1 MKKTLLAL
9 LLPLALMSQA
19 QTTDVPFN
27 GLIVDMNNN
36 PVKKARIYISDE
48 NRYAMSDKQGRFG
61 LTNVK
66 DTDTLH
72 VKYGGINY
80 EIPVEGMKSIK
91 IRLADQSKYTAE
103 SDETL
108 VSIGYDYVKSRER
121 NTPNSTI
128 TGEELVRTGRFD
140 LIEAL
145 NGKVPGLSFSS
156 GEYGSGAHARIR
168 NSGSLNG
175 PSEPIY
181 IVDGMQVETLFGIS
195 VYVVD
200 HVEILKDASIYGS
213 QGGNGAIVV
222 YTKKGHDGVK

>member
-1 MKKTLLAL
+1 MKKLLL
-9 LLPLALMSQA
+9 VMLLPLALMSQA
-19 QTTDVPFN
+19 QTTDIPFN
-27 GLIVDMNNN
+27 GVIVDKDNN
-36 PVKKARIYISDE
+36 PIKRARIYISDE
-48 NRYAMSDKQGRFG
+48 NRYAMTDKKGRFG
-61 LTNVK
+61 LTNVNP
-66 DTDTLH
+66 TDTLH
-72 VKYGGINY
+72 VKWGGIIY
-80 EIPVEGMKSIK
+80 EIPVEGMKGVK

-103 SDETL
+103 NDEDL

-121 NTPNSTI
+121 NTPTSTI

-145 NGKVPGLSFSS
+145 VGKVPGLSVST
-156 GEYGSGAHARIR
+156 GEYGGGAQARIR

-181 IVDGMQVETLFGIS
+181 IIDGMQVETLYGVS
-195 VYVVD
+195 VYAVD

-222 YTKKGHDGVK
+222 YTKKGHDSVK